1 MFAAAGVGGP
11 GDPRRRLPLAPQV
24 ASTLHLPGHSVVVV
38 KALVSL
44 LCVGEINL
52 ASNVFLEELMS
63 LCCLLNIRFVTEQV
77 TTWFPPESFVCP
89 CVNVDFASISAQA
102 YRL

>member
-1 MFAAAGVGGP
+1 M
-11 GDPRRRLPLAPQV
+11 
-24 ASTLHLPGHSVVVV
+24 VVV